1 MRTKILCCLISLILT
16 VCFAL
21 PAMAVSVAQGKCVS
35 YDDAKKVVV
44 IEEFDTKFT
53 KEHKYGQ
60 PTGKQS
66 TFELA
71 DALVGGG
78 VPKPGD
84 LLRIAYNEKGDKKV
98 ATKVMNITKTDIMRK

>member
-1 MRTKILCCLISLILT
+1 MRTRIFCCFTALILA

-21 PAMAVSVAQGKCVS
+21 PAMGSSVAQGKCVS

-60 PTGKQS
+60 PTGKQTS
-66 TFELA
+66 FDLSE
-71 DALVGGG
+71 ALVGGG
-78 VPKPGD
+78 TPKAGD
-84 LLRIAYNEKGDKKV
+84 LLRIAYTEKGDKKM

>member
-1 MRTKILCCLISLILT
+1 MRTKILCCLISLILA

-21 PAMAVSVAQGKCVS
+21 PAMAASVAQGKCVS
-35 YDDAKKVVV
+35 YDDTKKVVV
-44 IEEFDTKFT
+44 IEEFDTKFS

-66 TFELA
+66 IFELA

-78 VPKPGD
+78 TPKAGD
-84 LLRIAYNEKGDKKV
+84 ILRIAYNEKGDKKV
-98 ATKVMNITKTDIMRK
+98 ATKVMNVTKTDIMKK